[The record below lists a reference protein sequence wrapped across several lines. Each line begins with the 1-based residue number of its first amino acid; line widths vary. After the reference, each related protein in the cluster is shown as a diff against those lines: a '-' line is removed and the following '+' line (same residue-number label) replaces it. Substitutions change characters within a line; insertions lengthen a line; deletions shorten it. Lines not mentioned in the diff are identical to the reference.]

1 MEISVVNLKK
11 MGRAR
16 TAAQLKIQLEI
27 AQARE
32 AARKAAAATVTP
44 KPYEKKK
51 PETNVLVS
59 QVGSEGKIWVK
70 MKVYTSSL
78 TRIGGA
84 GQTALGILA
93 ANAAVPANTQVVDF
107 RGNHKKVL
115 RVHVHEGIATPTVK
129 KTAWGTRV
137 VKHIDKSYQIPVGN
151 DDLNDMLTA
160 FNTFFN
166 AAAGQALLSPAGSQG
181 FATLQFGREVLATV
195 ERSG

>member
-1 MEISVVNLKK
+1 
-11 MGRAR
+11 MGRPR
-16 TAAQLKIQLEI
+16 TAAQLKVLQNI
-27 AQARE
+27 AEARE
-32 AARKAAAATVTP
+32 AAKKAAAANITP

-78 TRIGGA
+78 ARIGNA

-93 ANAAVPANTQVVDF
+93 ANTTVPNTVKVVDF

-129 KTAWGTRV
+129 KTPWGTRV
-137 VKHIDKSYQIPVGN
+137 VKHIDKSYQVPVGN
-151 DDLNDMLTA
+151 DDLNDILTA

-166 AAAGQALLSPAGSQG
+166 ADGGQNLLGPAGSQG
-181 FATLQFGREVLATV
+181 FATLQLGKSVLATV
-195 ERSG
+195 ERSGT

>member
-1 MEISVVNLKK
+1 
-11 MGRAR
+11 MGRPR
-16 TAAQLKIQLEI
+16 TAAQLKVLLDI

-32 AARKAAAATVTP
+32 TAKKAAAANVAA

-78 TRIGGA
+78 TKIGGA
-84 GQTALGILA
+84 GQTALGVLA
-93 ANAAVPANTQVVDF
+93 ANTAVPANTQVVDF

-115 RVHVHEGIATPTVK
+115 RAHIHEGIATPTVK
-129 KTAWGTRV
+129 KTPWGTRV

-166 AAAGQALLSPAGSQG
+166 GATGQGLLGPAGSQG
-181 FATLQFGREVLATV
+181 FATLQLGKEVLATV
-195 ERSG
+195 ERSGT

>member
-1 MEISVVNLKK
+1 

-16 TAAQLKIQLEI
+16 TAAQLKIQLDI

-32 AARKAAAATVTP
+32 AARKAAAANITP

-78 TRIGGA
+78 TRIGSA

-93 ANAAVPANTQVVDF
+93 ANTAVPANTQVVDF

-115 RVHVHEGIATPTVK
+115 RVRVHEGIATPTVK
-129 KTAWGTRV
+129 KTPWGTRV

-166 AAAGQALLSPAGSQG
+166 AAGGQALLGPAGSQG